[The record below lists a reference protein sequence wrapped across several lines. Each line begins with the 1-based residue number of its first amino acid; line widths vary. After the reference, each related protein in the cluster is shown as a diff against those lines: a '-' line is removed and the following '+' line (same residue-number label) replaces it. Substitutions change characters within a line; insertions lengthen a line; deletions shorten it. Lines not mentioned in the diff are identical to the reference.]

1 MHLNL
6 GVIVSAVLATLV
18 VAVPVEELEERAEP
32 TAEFTTEVLRQ
43 HNRYRA
49 QYGAEPLTWSDD
61 LYPATLEWAN
71 MCKFRHSQAGG
82 KYGENLYAGGGPS
95 VTFAQGM
102 KAWMDESVKYN
113 YANPV
118 FSGATGHF
126 TQVVWKSTTQVACA
140 MVDCGAGTIFSM
152 PSKFVV
158 CRYSPP
164 GNYQGQ
170 FAENVGRRV

>member
-32 TAEFTTEVLRQ
+32 TAEFTTEALRL

-71 MCKFRHSQAGG
+71 TCKFQHSQAGG
-82 KYGENLYAGGGPS
+82 KYVRWGGGNFG
-95 VTFAQGM
+95 TLDQAM
-102 KAWMDESVKYN
+102 KSWMGEAAKYN

-126 TQVVWKSTTQVACA
+126 TQVVWKNTTQVACA
-140 MVDCGAGTIFSM
+140 MVDCRAGTIFSM
-152 PSKFVV
+152 ASKYTV
-158 CRYSPP
+158 CRYTPP

-170 FAENVGRRV
+170 FSQNVGRRV